1 MADKV
6 KHTGGCHCGAVRFE
20 AWAPSDI
27 EVFDCNCSICTKKQN
42 RHFIIP
48 EKDFKLL
55 KGDDSITTYTFNT
68 HHAKHTFC
76 RICGVQ
82 SFYTPRSN
90 PDGRGIAPHCLD
102 PGTVTS
108 IKVIT
113 FDGQNWEQSMS
124 GDSSIT
130 LRSK

>member
-1 MADKV
+1 METTPLQPQQLKPVLTAQ
-6 KHTGGCHCGAVRFE
+6 
-20 AWAPSDI
+20 PSITLDPDTI
-27 EVFDCNCSICTKKQN
+27 EGETCQLQ
-42 RHFIIP
+42 
-48 EKDFKLL
+48 E
-55 KGDDSITTYTFNT
+55 GDDSITTYTFNT

>member
-55 KGDDSITTYTFNT
+55 KVLEKWTFYSDLGTLTRDITTISLKPVFLGIVSSTPTFSPSL
-68 HHAKHTFC
+68 
-76 RICGVQ
+76 RI
-82 SFYTPRSN
+82 SPY
-90 PDGRGIAPHCLD
+90 H
-102 PGTVTS
+102 
-108 IKVIT
+108 
-113 FDGQNWEQSMS
+113 
-124 GDSSIT
+124 
-130 LRSK
+130 